1 MQSIH
6 RRTPKLKCDFNKVAL
21 QLYWNIEI
29 VRRRCS
35 SVSLRNISRLPSDSS
50 NQSLWEQI
58 NVEYISLLTLQSFL
72 NQPLYDEKYLIYV
85 HIASK
90 LFWPI
95 WNAASSLSISPQLDM
110 ISIVQKNVL
119 NLLRGA
125 YLAFICEQFS

>member
-1 MQSIH
+1 M
-6 RRTPKLKCDFNKVAL
+6 K
-21 QLYWNIEI
+21 
-29 VRRRCS
+29 
-35 SVSLRNISRLPSDSS
+35 
-50 NQSLWEQI
+50 
-58 NVEYISLLTLQSFL
+58 LQSFL

-85 HIASK
+85 HIALK

-125 YLAFICEQFS
+125 YLAFICKLFS